1 MVTHYVYLFITHAF
15 IKSAIFSMRL
25 PMLWLLFHPYAV
37 GYVPHYG
44 RFLMF
49 GLTGLTGLSGRFPNV
64 DYTSRSVST

>member
-1 MVTHYVYLFITHAF
+1 MVLPI
-15 IKSAIFSMRL
+15 MCLRL

-44 RFLMF
+44 WFLMF

-64 DYTSRSVST
+64 DHTSRLVLSNQSS